1 MSEDFEHGIREA
13 SIAELRAALAA
24 GRLSATALVCRY
36 LNRIAHYDHHGIR
49 LNAVPILNPQLFA
62 EARAADE
69 RRRKGETRGPLD
81 GIPYL
86 AKASYAVKG
95 LPLTSGSPA
104 FEHLIAREDAFV
116 IAELRA
122 AGAILMGLTNMPPMA
137 AGGMQRGL
145 FGRAESPYNAAFL
158 TAAFASGS
166 SNGSGSGL
174 AAGFAAFALA
184 EETWSSGRAPATNN
198 GLVAYTPSRG
208 MISMRGNWPLIPT
221 MDVVVPYARSVA
233 CLLEVLNVVV
243 KDDAVARGDFW
254 RAQTAVP
261 LPAASTLRPADYGK
275 LRDAEALR
283 GKRIGV
289 PRMYI
294 NRDGDSARPIATRA
308 SVIACW
314 QAAARALTAAGAQ
327 VVEVDFPLVSNYEKD
342 RPGAMTMVE
351 RGLAPAEF
359 AHAEGFDAIVFA
371 WDDFLAANADPH
383 LANLADVAP
392 DLIIPRLPG
401 AERDRYEGIPNFGDY
416 ANAAKAG
423 VTPLN
428 DIPHLAAGLR
438 GLEQTRK
445 QDLEAWLD
453 AEGLDMLVFPAVA
466 DIAPADADYNRR
478 SADIAWRNGTWVA
491 NGNQAIRHFGVPTVT
506 VPMGMLADIHMPI
519 GLTFAGRAYDD
530 ARLLAAAFAFEQ
542 CTRQRRAAPR
552 TPPLADD
559 GALPA
564 ARVPGMQ
571 ALPAIELGAEISD
584 VDGDGMVTLT
594 ISGKVS
600 SSAPLATLA
609 LWVNGT
615 PQPLHQEGA
624 GFRAEVRLPF
634 DTHYTLHSRWRGPY
648 GSVITALAEDH
659 HGGAAGAYV
668 VVGGV

>member
-1 MSEDFEHGIREA
+1 
-13 SIAELRAALAA
+13 
-24 GRLSATALVCRY
+24 V
-36 LNRIAHYDHHGIR
+36 
-49 LNAVPILNPQLFA
+49 Q
-62 EARAADE
+62 
-69 RRRKGETRGPLD
+69 
-81 GIPYL
+81 
-86 AKASYAVKG
+86 
-95 LPLTSGSPA
+95 
-104 FEHLIAREDAFV
+104 
-116 IAELRA
+116 
-122 AGAILMGLTNMPPMA
+122 
-137 AGGMQRGL
+137 
-145 FGRAESPYNAAFL
+145 
-158 TAAFASGS
+158 
-166 SNGSGSGL
+166 
-174 AAGFAAFALA
+174 
-184 EETWSSGRAPATNN
+184 
-198 GLVAYTPSRG
+198 
-208 MISMRGNWPLIPT
+208 
-221 MDVVVPYARSVA
+221 
-233 CLLEVLNVVV
+233 
-243 KDDAVARGDFW
+243 
-254 RAQTAVP
+254 
-261 LPAASTLRPADYGK
+261 LPAASALRPADYSALG
-275 LRDAEALR
+275 DAGALR

-294 NRDGDSARPIATRA
+294 NRDAASTRPIATRA

-314 QAAARALTAAGAQ
+314 QAAARALTAAGAE
-327 VVEVDFPLVSNYEKD
+327 VLEVDFPLVSNYEKD

-571 ALPAIELGAEISD
+571 ALPVLELGAEISD

-600 SSAPLATLA
+600 SSAPLAKLA

-615 PQPLHQEGA
+615 PQLLRQEGA

-634 DTHYTLHSRWRGPY
+634 DTHYALHSRWRGPY